1 MLNLVTM
8 DERYCFDHAF
18 YTMDW
23 LVVLSLFNLAIRKAL
38 RRLLFPL
45 IVAEK
50 RAEIQENFSRFLH

>member
-1 MLNLVTM
+1 MN
-8 DERYCFDHAF
+8 ERYCFDHAF

-50 RAEIQENFSRFLH
+50 RAEIQENFFRFLH